1 MVESA
6 LYFAIGFL
14 CAALLAIL
22 ALPAVSMRAMRLA
35 NARARLQAPLSET
48 QARAERDALRGQHAV
63 EIVRLE
69 RRVAAAHWD
78 RAVAKADL
86 GRQSRR
92 VVELDDLVRA
102 RAVDVDAQAERIEA
116 LIASESE
123 LRAENSAREIAMRDL
138 TAQRDRAT
146 AADERA
152 QSRVGELETSFERDR
167 VVIASLGTR
176 VETMEIELA
185 DWRGKYGASAGSAS
199 DRVDE
204 LLERL
209 RRSEAQRENLT
220 LETASQLRTL
230 AMREAALAAA
240 EAARAHAARKLEALE
255 TQSKATESELRRQLQ
270 ALATSQSAA
279 EGALAAERKARI
291 DRQRENEALRAR
303 LDGADS
309 GALSTQADAELRAAI
324 AKLGRDIL
332 RLRNL
337 DAGPPSAAAGLPAR
351 RDVSALVG
359 ADQGDGDE

>member
-63 EIVRLE
+63 ETVRLE
-69 RRVAAAHWD
+69 RRVAAAQWD

-220 LETASQLRTL
+220 LETARQLRIL
-230 AMREAALAAA
+230 AEREAALAAA
-240 EAARAHAARKLEALE
+240 EAVRAHASGKLAALE

-309 GALSTQADAELRAAI
+309 GAQSTQADAQLRAAI

-332 RLRNL
+332 RLRNVD
-337 DAGPPSAAAGLPAR
+337 DAPPSPAAGVHAR
-351 RDVSALVG
+351 RDASALVG
-359 ADQGDGDE
+359 ADQGAGDE